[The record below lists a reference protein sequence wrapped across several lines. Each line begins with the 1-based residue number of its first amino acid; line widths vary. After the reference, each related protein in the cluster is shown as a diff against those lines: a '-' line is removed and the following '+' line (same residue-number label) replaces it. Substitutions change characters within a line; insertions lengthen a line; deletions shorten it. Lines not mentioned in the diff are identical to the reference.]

1 MELLIKNVTA
11 VTMEAHEPVI
21 EHCNIGVDG
30 GKIVWVG
37 SGLPAE
43 EADRVI
49 DGAGRIAMPGLVNT
63 HTHIPMTLLR
73 GYADDY
79 ALQEW
84 LHEHIFP
91 AEHNLDARCV
101 RAGALLGLAE
111 AIRFGTTSITEMYFK
126 LPSLADACYKAG
138 IKANLCNGATCF
150 DAAAYDFDKAGETA
164 EMREMLKTWHGADG
178 GRIRLDVGI
187 HAEYTSFPALWRANA
202 DFAAEHGLNMHVHVS
217 ETEQEHRECV
227 ARWGVTP
234 VRALA
239 EQGVFDTRA
248 TAAHCVWITEEDMDL
263 LAEKQATVAHNPVS
277 NLKLASGVAPVTAMR
292 ARGLNVALGTDG
304 VASNNS
310 HDLFEE
316 IKLCA
321 LLQKGVGRDPRAMP
335 ALEALRCATTAGAF
349 AQRRENECG
358 VLRRGMDA
366 DLILVDCSG
375 PAVQPVHAAPS
386 ALCYAAT
393 GREVC
398 LTMVRGKIL
407 YENGEYTTIDLERAL
422 HEVRDYAVPH
432 MLGR

>member
-1 MELLIKNVTA
+1 MDLLIKNVTA
-11 VTMEAHEPVI
+11 VTMEEKSTVI
-21 EHCNIGVDG
+21 EHCNIGVAG
-30 GKIVWVG
+30 GKIVWL
-37 SGLPAE
+37 SDAPPQE
-43 EADRVI
+43 EARRVI
-49 DGAGRIAMPGLVNT
+49 DGAGKIAMPGLINT

-79 ALQEW
+79 DLQEW
-84 LHEHIFP
+84 LNDHIFP

-101 RAGALLGLAE
+101 RAGATLGLAE

-126 LPSLADACYKAG
+126 LPVLAEACYKAG

-150 DAAAYDFDKAGETA
+150 DPASYDFNKAGETA
-164 EMREMLKTWHGADG
+164 EMREMLKTWHGADD

-202 DFAAEHGLNMHVHVS
+202 EFAKEHDLNMHVHVS
-217 ETEQEHRECV
+217 ETEKEHRECMERNG
-227 ARWGVTP
+227 ATP

-239 EQGVFDTRA
+239 AQGVFDTRA
-248 TAAHCVWITEEDMDL
+248 TAAHCVCIDEADMDL
-263 LAEKQATVAHNPVS
+263 LAQKQATVAHNPVS
-277 NLKLASGVAPVTAMR
+277 NLKLASGVAPVRLMR

-321 LLQKGVGRDPRAMP
+321 LLQKGISRDPRAMP
-335 ALEALRCATTAGAF
+335 ALEALGCATRAGAF

-358 VLRRGMDA
+358 VLRQGMDA
-366 DLILVDCSG
+366 DLVLLDCSG
-375 PAVQPVHAAPS
+375 PAMQPVHAPVS
-386 ALCYAAT
+386 TLCYTAT

-407 YENGEYTTIDLERAL
+407 YENGEYTTIDIEQAL
-422 HEVRDYAVPH
+422 GEVREYAVPH
-432 MLGR
+432 ILGR